1 MTEYTWLQEVFFLR
15 AAEILSGNA
24 GPYKDLAE
32 TGNRTRKVS
41 GTLGRQTV
49 INLLQETCKELKDG
63 TSRFLNRVKSCDNT
77 NCNYENLNCLANLE
91 ITKLLTMFC
100 FQKEAC

>member
-1 MTEYTWLQEVFFLR
+1 MEIPSSQSFVTEYTRLQEDFFLR

-41 GTLGRQTV
+41 GTQGRQTV

-77 NCNYENLNCLANLE
+77 K
-91 ITKLLTMFC
+91 I
-100 FQKEAC
+100 